1 MEKSEYEIMYSLESS
16 YWWFIGK
23 QFLIQRE
30 LESLSRNLGVGR
42 KILDIGSGT
51 GLNLRI
57 LEKYG
62 KVFGIE
68 RSAEAIGFLKKRGLG
83 DIACADAR
91 EPLPFRN
98 ETFSAVA
105 CLDVLEHLDDD
116 EFLLSEMYRVCKLG
130 GNLVITVPAFQ
141 LFWSPHDVALHH
153 RRRYTKQQLLGRIRN
168 IQCEIL
174 KASYYNMVLAPPI
187 MAFRKLKSLLFSRT
201 DSRSDFF
208 LPLPEFLN
216 KVLTTLFKLEISLL
230 RYLDYPFGVS
240 LLVTLRKGGEKGDR
254 KSE

>member
-1 MEKSEYEIMYSLESS
+1 MEKSEYEIMYFLESS

-30 LESLSRNLGVGR
+30 LESLSRSMGGGGR
-42 KILDIGSGT
+42 ILDIGSGT

-68 RSAEAIGFLKKRGLG
+68 RSTEAIGFLKKRGLD

-98 ETFSAVA
+98 DTFSAVT

-116 EFLLSEMYRVCKLG
+116 EFLLSEMYRVCKPG

-153 RRRYTKQQLLGRIRN
+153 RRRYTKRQLLGRTRN
-168 IQCEIL
+168 IRCKIV
-174 KASYYNMVLAPPI
+174 KASYYNTVLALPI
-187 MAFRKLKSLLFSRT
+187 MAFRKLKSFLPVRT
-201 DSRSDFF
+201 HSRSDFF

-216 KVLTTLFKLEISLL
+216 KTLATLFKLEISFL

-240 LLVTLRKGGEKGDR
+240 LLVILRKGGEKGDR
-254 KSE
+254 KSK

>member
-30 LESLSRNLGVGR
+30 LESLRWSLGVGCR
-42 KILDIGSGT
+42 ILDIGSGT
-51 GLNLRI
+51 GLNLGI
-57 LEKYG
+57 LGKYG

-68 RSAEAIGFLKKRGLG
+68 RSSEAIRFLKKRGLSN
-83 DIACADAR
+83 IACADAH
-91 EPLPFRN
+91 EPFPFSN
-98 ETFSAVA
+98 DTFSAVT

-116 EFLLSEMYRVCKLG
+116 EFLLSEMYRVCKPG

-153 RRRYTKQQLLGRIRN
+153 RRRYTKRQLLGRIRN
-168 IQCEIL
+168 IQCGIV
-174 KASYYNMVLAPPI
+174 KASYYNIILALPI
-187 MAFRKLKSLLFSRT
+187 MAFRKLKSSLSVRT
-201 DSRSDFF
+201 HSQSDFF
-208 LPLPEFLN
+208 LPLPVFLN
-216 KVLTTLFKLEISLL
+216 KALTTLFKLEIRFL

-240 LLVTLRKGGEKGDR
+240 LLVILRKGGEKEDR